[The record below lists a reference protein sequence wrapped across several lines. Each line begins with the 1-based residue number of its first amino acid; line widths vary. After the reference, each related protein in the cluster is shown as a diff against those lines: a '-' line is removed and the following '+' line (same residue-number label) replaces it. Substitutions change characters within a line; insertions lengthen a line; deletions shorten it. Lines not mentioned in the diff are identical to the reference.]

1 MFYVI
6 MRNILYPFI
15 RLFLRVKVSGK
26 ENIPKRG
33 GYIICANHT
42 SIADMFALAV
52 PFKCQIRYMAKE
64 ELFKTAFTRW
74 LFGALG
80 TFAVQRGKG
89 DLDAIKKAC
98 DILNGGGIFGIF
110 PEGTR
115 TKAEDGTPGK
125 AKTGAALITMKTK
138 ASVLPV
144 SIRYSTGQAKLF
156 CRVQINIGELI
167 EYEAPKEEQTMRSE
181 LRIVTEKIM
190 GKVLNLWEM
199 KD

>member
-26 ENIPKRG
+26 ENIPTKG

-42 SIADMFALAV
+42 SIADMFAIAV
-52 PFKCQIRYMAKE
+52 PFNCQIRYMAKE

-98 DILNGGGIFGIF
+98 EVLNGGGVFGIF

-167 EYEAPKEEQTMRSE
+167 EYEEPKEEQTMRSE
-181 LRIVTEKIM
+181 LRTVTEKIM

>member
-26 ENIPKRG
+26 ENIPKSG

-52 PFKCQIRYMAKE
+52 PFKVQIRYMAKE

-98 DILNGGGIFGIF
+98 DILNGGGVFGIF

-167 EYEAPKEEQTMRSE
+167 EYEEPKE
-181 LRIVTEKIM
+181 KIQ
-190 GKVLNLWEM
+190 KT
-199 KD
+199 